1 MTIGELGSLEQGLAQ
16 TITTVKMVAK
26 TCIVDIFFLGLP
38 SSLPRSCRDT
48 GQFAVL
54 LNYATQQDEQTALT
68 AAIELEDQ
76 MQKVRKR
83 RSLH

>member
-38 SSLPRSCRDT
+38 RSCRDT

-54 LNYATQQDEQTALT
+54 LNDATQQDEQTALT